1 MALVI
6 SAEGASGNEL
16 STTMMVLGIWAQK
29 GSAGQKVLENLG
41 INDEKIAE
49 LGATVSISYTFL
61 GVDYTFCFILIRFL
75 NLLILLQRR
84 LHIRDVSGLYIQL
97 LLEFNFQECT
107 CKPGLNSKVVG
118 QLHTCFDKFFSQ
130 LRFCLWTWDFKIYA

>member
-16 STTMMVLGIWAQK
+16 GTTMMVLGIWAQK

-61 GVDYTFCFILIRFL
+61 CVDNIF
-75 NLLILLQRR
+75 
-84 LHIRDVSGLYIQL
+84 VLY
-97 LLEFNFQECT
+97 
-107 CKPGLNSKVVG
+107 
-118 QLHTCFDKFFSQ
+118 
-130 LRFCLWTWDFKIYA
+130 